1 VEEAPSL
8 ESLLET
14 NWVHTPIH
22 VCRQCKDRDPDW
34 DRVGREVEN
43 RRKEEAMRVE
53 AELQQKRRAE
63 LWARIVDKPKRFSSL
78 WPGARVTPVDD
89 TVIDTVDDICDA
101 GAEEIQKTHGHEANY
116 GDDDLVLESGW
127 QQDILGPST
136 HAQLAEQLVSEYD
149 QNRTGAPL
157 TFQEYTETVYNVLL
171 RTSKGLDGASQEKF
185 TVEPKDLVCGEF
197 AHAAK
202 GFYRLLNVSEDEIAQ
217 LALSGV
223 AAIVKEVSELGD
235 RDVIEQLDY
244 ILWQTAEEKMFPIGM
259 RDKGHAGMRLE
270 DFVNHEH
277 SLSVGLQ
284 EAEVVALRLYT
295 TSAFKQINGPLRDQE
310 RISSGKPHP
319 LPVTVSLITR
329 GIKKLRA
336 INADSEDAVRSK
348 VLWRGMRNVKPTDLF
363 ASKGG
368 TELAPMS
375 TTTDIKTA
383 VSYSV
388 SEESLIFRIVT
399 ANRLQCGAD
408 LHWLSAFPAEAE
420 ILYPPL
426 TYLQPTGR
434 TQVLEINNCRLTIVE
449 VIPTVA

>member
-1 VEEAPSL
+1 LEEAPSL
-8 ESLLET
+8 DSLVER
-14 NWVHTPIH
+14 NWVHTIYA
-22 VCRQCKDRDPDW
+22 CSQCKDRDPDW
-34 DRVGREVEN
+34 DRVGREVEK
-43 RRKEEAMRVE
+43 RRDAEARRVE
-53 AELQQKRRAE
+53 AELLQKRRVK
-63 LWARIVDKPKRFSSL
+63 LWGKIVDKPKRFSAL
-78 WPGARVTPVDD
+78 WPGARVMPVDD
-89 TVIDTVDDICDA
+89 TEDDICEA
-101 GAEEIQKTHGHEANY
+101 GAEKAQIHEEIHG
-116 GDDDLVLESGW
+116 DDLVLESGW
-127 QQDILGPST
+127 QQDMLGPST
-136 HAQLAEQLVSEYD
+136 HAQLAEQMASEYD
-149 QNRTGAPL
+149 QNKTREPL
-157 TFQEYTETVYNVLL
+157 TSQEYTETVCNLLL
-171 RTSKGLDGASQEKF
+171 RTSIGLNDAAQAKF

-202 GFYRLLNVSEDEIAQ
+202 GFYRLLNVSEDEIFKR
-217 LALSGV
+217 ALSGV

-336 INADSEDAVRSK
+336 INADSDDAVKSK
-348 VLWRGMRNVKPTDLF
+348 VLGRGMRNVKPTDLF

-368 TELAPMS
+368 PELAPMS

-388 SEESLIFRIVT
+388 SDESLIFRIVA

-408 LHWLSAFPAEAE
+408 LHWLSAFPAEEE